1 MADLSDSSDKMA
13 ADMNA
18 SELAGESTPQPAEL
32 NNEVV
37 LSEPSE
43 ELAKRLL
50 IKVGFNER
58 IIGYRANWSTGPMQ
72 VTLYSF
78 KDAVSLLSD
87 ENARISPA
95 LLASWMRE
103 VYKDTELA
111 DKMEAAIEQGKN
123 DKEKLELAGN
133 VMKQRLK
140 QCREIIG
147 E

>member
-18 SELAGESTPQPAEL
+18 SVPAGELIPQPAERG
-32 NNEVV
+32 EVV
-37 LSEPSE
+37 LPEPSE

-50 IKVGFNER
+50 TRVGFNER
-58 IIGYRANWSTGPMQ
+58 IIGYRVNWSTGPMQ

-111 DKMEAAIEQGKN
+111 DKIEAAIEQGKN

-133 VMKQRLK
+133 FMKQRLK
-140 QCREIIG
+140 QCNEIIG

>member
-1 MADLSDSSDKMA
+1 MAYLSDSSDKMA
-13 ADMNA
+13 DDMNA
-18 SELAGESTPQPAEL
+18 SERAGESTPQPAERG
-32 NNEVV
+32 EVV
-37 LSEPSE
+37 LPEPSE

-58 IIGYRANWSTGPMQ
+58 IIGYRVNWSTGPMQ